1 MPVHLRSLCNGDVM
15 PVQWQLRRKRT
26 GLAKCTMVTGS
37 QRLHHGFNCWFVN
50 PVLASQFWY
59 EPKPALSQPS
69 TAPGTAQQRMLA
81 SLQEGFDL
89 ALVFGLAPEQ
99 IAGRSWA

>member
-1 MPVHLRSLCNGDVM
+1 
-15 PVQWQLRRKRT
+15 
-26 GLAKCTMVTGS
+26 
-37 QRLHHGFNCWFVN
+37 
-50 PVLASQFWY
+50 
-59 EPKPALSQPS
+59 LSQPS